1 MSRKYKSR
9 TEDSS
14 RFTPSRV
21 DAALYNAL
29 TTATRPLATK
39 ELVEIT
45 GGAQSTVD
53 HTMRYWTE
61 HGLIKRVF
69 LDKCAWH
76 TWAPSEA
83 ATEMAAA
90 LADASEVE
98 KAIRPAISQ
107 SIKPKACGNPD
118 DAAAQVLRA
127 IARLLES
134 AADRLEQER

>member
-9 TEDSS
+9 TEDST

-29 TTATRPLATK
+29 TTATRPLAIK

-53 HTMRYWTE
+53 HTMRYWAE

-83 ATEMAAA
+83 ANQMAAA
-90 LADASEVE
+90 LADAAEVE
-98 KAIRPAISQ
+98 KAIRPSLTQPA
-107 SIKPKACGNPD
+107 KPKSCGNPD
-118 DAAAQVLRA
+118 DASAQVLRA